1 MEEETNFIYLIT
13 EDSETNRLLT
23 IMLGIMVTSIAYHAV
38 VFFHFKSDDIRLKNT
53 VPDWNVS
60 FNSSTFESE
69 ETQIIADSQKSSF
82 FLEVD
87 QDFTGEDNFVGFLL
101 IDVSYEETS
110 GNIGDPCDFVSVNLR
125 PEGVIAQWE
134 NETNILSGSSDSCDT
149 ISLFLQ
155 IYPDFDGANKTESGN
170 GEEIAMEP
178 WTNSSFGFGEYNLEV
193 EVNTQE
199 LVSGFP
205 TQSDDNEEVTV
216 TWSLVA
222 FSPQAINL

>member
-13 EDSETNRLLT
+13 EDSETNRFLAV
-23 IMLGIMVTSIAYHAV
+23 MLGIMMTSIAYHAV
-38 VFFHFKSDDIRLKNT
+38 VFFHFKSDDIKLKNT
-53 VPDWNVS
+53 IPDWNVA
-60 FNSSTFESE
+60 FNSSTYEYE

-82 FLEVD
+82 FLEVE
-87 QDFTGEDNFVGFLL
+87 EDSVGTNNFVGFLS
-101 IDVSYEETS
+101 IDISYGETS
-110 GNIGDPCDFVSVNLR
+110 GNFGDPCDFVTANLR
-125 PEGVIAQWE
+125 PEGVVAQWE

-155 IYPDFDGANKTESGN
+155 VYPDFDGTNKTESGKD
-170 GEEIAMEP
+170 EEQAIYP

-199 LVSGFP
+199 LVSGLP

-216 TWSLVA
+216 LWSLVA
-222 FSPQAINL
+222 FIPQAIIL